1 MQAIAGREEVARACC
16 GARRQRYEEE
26 GDCAAPHVVMP
37 LAEFSDVTKTY
48 SVSLDKET
56 IEILTQVVNQRGLRV
71 ISHFSCTFPVLN
83 SCSFL
88 PPGSCYSL
96 ANC

>member
-1 MQAIAGREEVARACC
+1 MKKLHGLVVEL
-16 GARRQRYEEE
+16 GGGGNEEE

-56 IEILTQVVNQRGLRV
+56 IEILTQVVNQRGV

-83 SCSFL
+83 SWFFS
-88 PPGSCYSL
+88 PSL
-96 ANC
+96 EVAILIS

>member
-1 MQAIAGREEVARACC
+1 MKKLHGLVVEL
-16 GARRQRYEEE
+16 GGGGNEEE
-26 GDCAAPHVVMP
+26 GDCAAPHVVKP

-83 SCSFL
+83 SYSFL